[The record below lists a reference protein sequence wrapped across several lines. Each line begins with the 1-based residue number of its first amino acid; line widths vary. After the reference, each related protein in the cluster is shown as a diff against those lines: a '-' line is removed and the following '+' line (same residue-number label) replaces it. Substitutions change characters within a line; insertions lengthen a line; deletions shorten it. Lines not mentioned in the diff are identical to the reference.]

1 MKGGDVNCLSVQVK
15 SHPAAGTVE
24 RQKQKHSK
32 LL

>member
-24 RQKQKHSK
+24 RQKQTLTN